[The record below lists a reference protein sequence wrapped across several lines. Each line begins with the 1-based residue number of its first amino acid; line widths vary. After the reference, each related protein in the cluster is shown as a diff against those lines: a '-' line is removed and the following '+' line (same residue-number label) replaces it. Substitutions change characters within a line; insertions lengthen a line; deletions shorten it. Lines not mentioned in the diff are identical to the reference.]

1 MRLRFLK
8 ALRLETGLA
17 REEGA
22 QLEGRAYKTA
32 SLAFSSAP
40 ESTDDR
46 LKLEWVICAPDGGRG
61 EVGRASRPG
70 WRCQG
75 KGEVGIS

>member
-1 MRLRFLK
+1 
-8 ALRLETGLA
+8 LEIGKS
-17 REEGA
+17 REEVA

-46 LKLEWVICAPDGGRG
+46 LKLEWVIRAPQGG
-61 EVGRASRPG
+61 EVKLVARHDRAGVVQAS
-70 WRCQG
+70 
-75 KGEVGIS
+75 VDLA